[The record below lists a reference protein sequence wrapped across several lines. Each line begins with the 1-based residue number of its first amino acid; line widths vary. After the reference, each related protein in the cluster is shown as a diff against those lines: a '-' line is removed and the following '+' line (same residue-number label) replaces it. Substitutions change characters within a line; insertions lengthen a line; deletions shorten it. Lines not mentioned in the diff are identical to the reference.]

1 MDTGKAHEKAED
13 GENKNKTKESSPL
26 VGVPLSDV
34 YTPKVEKRDVWEK
47 RHAELT
53 MRHDRKRRVKGS
65 GAFLARISSD
75 ADDKKKV
82 RGVYADSGLQQLK
95 RRSTEQNHSAK
106 VKAYLVSN
114 VELDPNLLFNLTK

>member
-1 MDTGKAHEKAED
+1 MDTGKDHEAE
-13 GENKNKTKESSPL
+13 GENKKKEEKSSPL

-34 YTPKVEKRDVWEK
+34 YTPKVEKQDVWEK
-47 RHAELT
+47 RHKELT
-53 MRHDRKRRVKGS
+53 MRHDRKKRVKGS

-82 RGVYADSGLQQLK
+82 RGVYDNSGLQQLK
-95 RRSTEQNHSAK
+95 RRTVDHNHSAK

-114 VELDPNLLFNLTK
+114 VDLDPNLLFNLTK